1 MTQHSAVSLVSL
13 LPRPVAPVPES
24 SFDDELILLLAG
36 VAHADGFFSYERYR
50 LVQEIC
56 RQLFDEQ
63 ALQAK
68 LQAKLHYALLH
79 PPVADTLTVQAE
91 TLVTTAEQEGV
102 PSSRLMALSQA
113 VRRILTPETADS
125 QTAPPS
131 TPSASELLAVRLE
144 AILRPAPV
152 RPGNAG
158 MSIDADPSFV
168 NDMERGLRW
177 LCRTA
182 AKYFSSGGET
192 SVNMPAAAPVPDSL
206 SSPLE
211 QLERIAR
218 SLNDRALCSDLNA
231 FGMLLPAQDF
241 RIVVAGE
248 QKRGKSSLINALLGQ
263 TLAPVREVLP
273 ETTAVTV
280 FHQAPRFK
288 AVVRVISSEELNRL
302 EQALHVDP
310 DNVILARKLDRLRRA
325 LAENNLSPGRIL
337 ELSTPS
343 ELLDYLR
350 SDGKRGGLVT
360 QADVGLPSFFLG
372 EGTTLVDTP
381 ALNATDTFSATL
393 AAETGL
399 TADCLL
405 FVMDARN
412 PVSRSELE
420 LLRKLACMGRNVTI
434 VGVLA
439 CTGHPLESATLEA
452 SRELARLALQE
463 ACKSTGLVEP
473 AGVLAINLQPEA
485 KTASAVTGEFAT
497 LLTLLREAHNR
508 DADHSKQRAKIQTTF
523 HKLNANARLSLRRHT
538 EEALCRMPG
547 PELLAMLEAHAS
559 QLAEAARFSLEQ
571 ATQMIE
577 IAQEDLDAWERD
589 CDRALTRFHETLVL
603 RIMEA
608 VNRTINE
615 HGRHF
620 ARSDVWQQFD
630 EKEAQKI
637 ARQTVD
643 EFLNEQRDVLADKE
657 KRLHLFARNMDH
669 CMKTCLATAMAALS
683 GLENQGGGLLRGD
696 NGVATYF
703 LVQTHH
709 YMKQLATLSGGVA
722 LGRLSAVG
730 PLALFI
736 SAGNVLALSIASP
749 MIAVVVAAMAGTA
762 GVLYHLGRED
772 KRRAA
777 FVERRRQE
785 AEQYADR
792 ITELLRAELDKAR
805 QSVTDLYAGEIRTGF
820 SPTLES
826 LFHQSAHL
834 RLFLDT
840 MYSIRNNTVQ
850 KEEDGLKQLEDLS
863 QNLINKGLVQ

>member
-13 LPRPVAPVPES
+13 LPRPVAPVPEG
-24 SFDDELILLLAG
+24 SFDDALILLLAG
-36 VAHADGFFSYERYR
+36 VAHADGFFTYERYR
-50 LVQEIC
+50 LIQEVC

-79 PPVADTLTVQAE
+79 PPVADTLTSRAE
-91 TLVTTAEQEGV
+91 ALVVTAEQEDV
-102 PSSRLMALSQA
+102 APERLAALSQA
-113 VRRILTPETADS
+113 VRRILNLETAGGQPVPTS
-125 QTAPPS
+125 AP
-131 TPSASELLAVRLE
+131 TDIELLAVRLE
-144 AILRPAPV
+144 AILRPAPA
-152 RPGNAG
+152 RPLNAG
-158 MSIDADPSFV
+158 MHIDAEPSLTHG
-168 NDMERGLRW
+168 MGRGLRW
-177 LCRTA
+177 LRRTA
-182 AKYFSSGGET
+182 AKYFSGVAESPA
-192 SVNMPAAAPVPDSL
+192 SMPPTASVPDSL

-218 SLNDRALCSDLNA
+218 SLNDNALCSDLNA
-231 FGMLLPAQDF
+231 FGMLLPTQDF
-241 RIVVAGE
+241 RIVVTGE

-263 TLAPVREVLP
+263 VLAPVREVIP

-288 AVVRVISSEELNRL
+288 AVVRLISTEELARL
-302 EQALHVDP
+302 EQALQADP
-310 DNVILARKLDRLRRA
+310 NNLTLARKLDGLRRA
-325 LAENNLSPGRIL
+325 LAENKLSPGQIL
-337 ELSTPS
+337 ELSTPG

-420 LLRKLACMGRNVTI
+420 LLRKLACMGRNVAI
-434 VGVLA
+434 VGVLTC
-439 CTGHPLESATLEA
+439 CTGHPLEADTLEA
-452 SRELARLALQE
+452 SREIARLALQE
-463 ACKSTGLVEP
+463 ACKSSGLVEP
-473 AGVLAINLQPEA
+473 VGVLSLNLQPGA
-485 KTASAVTGEFAT
+485 NASTLAGEFST
-497 LLTLLREAHNR
+497 LLALLREARNR
-508 DADHSKQRAKIQTTF
+508 DADHSRQRAKIQATF
-523 HKLNANARLSLRRHT
+523 QKLNASARVSLRRHT
-538 EEALCRMPG
+538 EEAICRMPG
-547 PELLAMLEAHAS
+547 PELLSMLEAHAS

-589 CDRALTRFHETLVL
+589 SDRALTRFRETLVL

-608 VNRTINE
+608 VNRTINA

-620 ARSDVWQQFD
+620 ARNDVWQKFD
-630 EKEAQKI
+630 EEEAQKI

-657 KRLHLFARNMDH
+657 KRLHLFARDMDH

-683 GLENQGGGLLRGD
+683 GLENQGGGLLRSD

-749 MIAVVVAAMAGTA
+749 MIAVVAAAMAGTA

-805 QSVTDLYAGEIRTGF
+805 QNVADLYAGEIRTGF

-840 MYSIRNNTVQ
+840 MHSIRSNVAQ
-850 KEEDGLKQLEDLS
+850 KEDEGLKQLEHLS
-863 QNLINKGLVQ
+863 EHLINKGLVQ